1 MNSPKHTPSEL
12 IEIINNLIER
22 YARNASISGVAI
34 FKPKMIPPE
43 YLFKY
48 TSIDASLKILSNNSF
63 RYSQREILDDVFEE
77 NLNRDE
83 ILKILPGFEDGPTL
97 LISTYDNEENLAR
110 FDKILSI
117 RAEMRNNGE
126 AIDDDITIINPT
138 VPTAG
143 DKKNHHNK
151 ILSQKL
157 EDIKR
162 PLALSLT
169 ENINSK
175 TMWALYGDN
184 HKGVC
189 LALNSRSIYFIS
201 NRDRI
206 SSPGYFSPITYR
218 PLTAEDYAFRFPS
231 ERFFIKTEDWKE
243 QREWRRVEYV
253 TNNSTR
259 DWKNDIHTFSFPSEV
274 LNSIIFGVRCNN
286 SDIEKIVNLVKS
298 KPEFKHVVF
307 YKTKRALNNLIHEE
321 ISE

>member
-1 MNSPKHTPSEL
+1 MNSSKHTLTEL
-12 IEIINNLIER
+12 IEIINHLIKR
-22 YARNASISGVAI
+22 HARNASISGIAI
-34 FKPKMIPPE
+34 FKPKKIPPE

-48 TSIDASLKILSNNSF
+48 TSVDASLKILSNNSF

-77 NLNRDE
+77 NLSRDE
-83 ILKILPGFEDGPTL
+83 IFNALPGFECGPTL
-97 LISTYDNEENLAR
+97 IISAYDHKENLAR
-110 FDKILSI
+110 FDKIQSM
-117 RAEMRNNGE
+117 RAAMRENGE
-126 AIDDDITIINPT
+126 AVEDDITIINQT

-143 DKKNHHNK
+143 DKENYNNK
-151 ILSQKL
+151 VLRQKL

-184 HKGVC
+184 HEGVC
-189 LALNSRSIYFIS
+189 LALNSRSMYFIS

-206 SSPGYFSPITYR
+206 SFPGYFSPITYR

-253 TNNSTR
+253 TNNSKR

-307 YKTKRALNNLIHEE
+307 YKTKRTLNNLIHEE
-321 ISE
+321 M